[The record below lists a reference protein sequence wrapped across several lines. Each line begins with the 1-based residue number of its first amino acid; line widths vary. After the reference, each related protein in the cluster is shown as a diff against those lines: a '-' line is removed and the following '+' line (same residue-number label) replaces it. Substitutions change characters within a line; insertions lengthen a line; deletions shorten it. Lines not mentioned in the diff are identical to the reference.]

1 MTLLSVVNLTKEFS
15 GEQLFSPVSFMV
27 KDHDR
32 VAILGPNGAGKS
44 TLIKMILGR
53 EEITSGQVIIS
64 KNVSVGYLSQDVIEN
79 PDNTLYEEALT
90 VYKHLIEEEKK
101 IHELADRI
109 ALHPDDSELLKDYST
124 KEMMFESHG
133 GYDYQYKIA
142 MILYMFSFSSK
153 DYQRKINSFSGGE

>member
-44 TLIKMILGR
+44 TFIKMILGR

-79 PDNTLYEEALT
+79 PDKN
-90 VYKHLIEEEKK
+90 
-101 IHELADRI
+101 
-109 ALHPDDSELLKDYST
+109 
-124 KEMMFESHG
+124 
-133 GYDYQYKIA
+133 
-142 MILYMFSFSSK
+142 
-153 DYQRKINSFSGGE
+153 